1 MRKMLALVLTL
12 SLMLGMAATAM
23 AEPVT
28 ITMSTWLAT
37 EDSTKAIYQEML
49 DDFMAAYPDIKVEVM
64 ALPFN
69 QNKDQVLLAGTNGD
83 AADVIMGNSQMMG
96 AFNAAGLCAELDDLL
111 DPEIVKDIYPGYLS
125 GTVYDGKLKAVSW
138 APHPLVLYYN
148 VELFAAA
155 GLDPQAPP
163 ATWDEMI
170 EAARKIAALGK
181 DEGGNQLYGL
191 GIPTAKVTY
200 SGTVLNGILYAY
212 GGHFVDESGKVDIVS
227 DANIAAFQML
237 KTLSDEQVIPAA
249 LEIKDLRGMF
259 AAGQLGMI
267 IDSDAALATFRSASG
282 LGKDFDAKIS
292 ACIIPVGVTG
302 RSETVYTE
310 HQLAVYEKS
319 QRKEEAVKLVEFL
332 ISKDEMVKYHQA
344 CAILSPRQS
353 IASLP
358 EMNEDAF
365 TKVFNQQSDT
375 ASPLP
380 AANPMFDNA
389 MNEMTKA
396 MERVIIGGEDIR
408 TVLEETQATIAELY
422 EMY

>member
-1 MRKMLALVLTL
+1 MKKWLALLLTL
-12 SLMLGMAATAM
+12 TLLLTGTAAF

-37 EDSTKAIYQEML
+37 EDGTKAIYQEML
-49 DDFMAAYPDIKVEVM
+49 DDFMAANPDIKVEVI

-96 AFNAAGLCAELDDLL
+96 AFNAAGLCAELDALI

-125 GTVYDGKLKAVSW
+125 GTTYEGKIKAVSW

-148 VELFAAA
+148 AALFTAA
-155 GLDPQAPP
+155 GLDPNAPP
-163 ATWDEMI
+163 ATWDEML
-170 EAARKIAALGK
+170 EAGRRIAALQK
-181 DEGGNQLYGL
+181 DADGNQLYGL

-200 SGTVLNGILYAY
+200 SGTALNGILYAF
-212 GGHFVDESGKVDIVS
+212 GGRFVDEDGKVDIVS

-237 KTLSDEQVIPAA
+237 KTLTDEKVIPAA
-249 LEIKDLRGMF
+249 LEIKDLRGLF
-259 AAGQLGMI
+259 ATGQLGMI
-267 IDSDAALATFRSASG
+267 LDSDAALATFRSASG
-282 LGKDFDAKIS
+282 LGKAFDEKIR
-292 ACIIPVGVTG
+292 AAIIPVGVTG

-319 QRKEEAVKLVEFL
+319 QHKEQAMKLVEFL
-332 ISKDEMVKYHQA
+332 ISKEAMVKYHQA
-344 CAILSPRQS
+344 CAVLSPRQS
-353 IASLP
+353 IATLP

-365 TKVFNQQSDT
+365 TLVFNQQSQT

-396 MERVIIGGEDIR
+396 MERVIIGGEDIK
-408 TVLEETQATIAELY
+408 TVLTETQATITELY